1 MIGLNEREV
10 RDAMPATSRSKKK
23 LATLIKQTI
32 KAMSAVS
39 TESKARNVE
48 VVGNIG
54 ACRINQKDNRW

>member
-10 RDAMPATSRSKKK
+10 RDAM
-23 LATLIKQTI
+23 
-32 KAMSAVS
+32 SAVN

-54 ACRINQKDNRW
+54 ACRINQKDN